1 MPSRRRSTVE
11 NETKLGNAF
20 ERFLEPPLEFAPM
33 PFWFWND
40 DLERAELIRQVRAFR
55 KAQFGGFVIHA
66 RVGLSRRIGYL
77 TEAYFRLVRRVVE
90 EAARYGMKVI
100 LYDEG
105 SYPSGSAQGAVV
117 AENPEYAS
125 RAIGL
130 WQKEVAGPYTG
141 YWRPNT
147 GRALLDRHVCTVVAR
162 SLGGGRVDPDSLRV
176 LEALPHDI
184 FRIDVPE
191 GRWKV
196 MSVWTTP
203 SGGHIRGVF
212 PEEESGSVTAPPAGD
227 ILNPEAV
234 ACFLRLTHDRYH
246 EELEEHFGTT
256 IIAMFTDEP
265 SVFGKSPLRPRDPHP
280 YTTGLSEWLEDRW
293 HCDPRPWLPALWMDY
308 GEGTEEFRERYAR
321 AIHDRMHE
329 VFYTAQSRWCAD
341 HGIALTGHP
350 ARSNEMSALRYFQLP
365 GQDMVWRY
373 IEPDKPSALEGE
385 HSVAA
390 KAATSGARV
399 RGARRILTEVCGA
412 YGWRLTLEEVK
423 WLYDWHL
430 VRGNNLINPHA
441 VFYSIRGRRAWESEP
456 DLYLHN
462 VWRDYFPLLN
472 RYAQRVSA
480 LLCDGQQ
487 ICDVGILANGSDLP
501 WAAAAQLYRNQIDF
515 LYLDG
520 RAVAEATVTD
530 GVLRAG
536 VQSYKVIVLQG
547 DAELCERGRARLR
560 TFEEGGGHLIP
571 FEPGMDLTA
580 SLKGIV
586 KRDLQL
592 TPGHEDLRFIH
603 YRREGLDTYYLVN
616 EGNEEIT
623 GELALGVDGQ
633 IECWNPLTSER
644 EALQSR
650 SIGKGLVV
658 DLRLP
663 RRESLVLAVD
673 PAAAVTPTEVPN
685 FAKER
690 IELDLPWEV
699 RDPERAEVEITGPA
713 DWAQCGGMELF
724 SGTLSYWT
732 ELEIPDSADEV
743 LLDLGR
749 VGDIA
754 EVLLDG
760 KRVGV
765 RMWAPYSFSLGRLL
779 AADTHRLEVRVTNSM
794 ANAYEGA
801 QCPSG
806 LMGPVYLTLQ
816 HQV

>member
-1 MPSRRRSTVE
+1 MVE
-11 NETKLGNAF
+11 AKMNLKEAF
-20 ERFLEPPLEFAPM
+20 EGFLEPPLEFAPM

-40 DLERAELIRQVRAFR
+40 DLEIEELLRQLHAFR
-55 KAQFGGFVIHA
+55 KAGFGGFVIHA

-77 TEAYFRLVRRVVE
+77 TEAYFRLVRRVVA
-90 EAARYGMKVI
+90 EAARCGMKVI

-105 SYPSGSAQGAVV
+105 SYPSGSAKGAVV

-130 WQKEVAGPYTG
+130 WQREVEGPFTG
-141 YWRPNT
+141 FWRPNT

-162 SLGGGRVDPDSLRV
+162 SLGGSRVDPDSVRL
-176 LEALPHDI
+176 LKALPHDI
-184 FRIDVPE
+184 FRVEVPE
-191 GRWKV
+191 GDWKV
-196 MSVWTTP
+196 MSVWNTP

-212 PEEESGSVTAPPAGD
+212 PEEESGSVAAPPAGD
-227 ILNPEAV
+227 ILNREAV
-234 ACFLRLTHDRYH
+234 ACFLRLTHDRYY

-256 IIAMFTDEP
+256 IIALFTDEP

-280 YTTGLSEWLEDRW
+280 YTPGLIEWLEERW
-293 HCDPRPWLPALWMDY
+293 GCDPRAWLPALWLDY
-308 GEGTEEFRERYAR
+308 GEGTSEFRKRYAR
-321 AIHDRMHE
+321 AIQDRMHE
-329 VFYTAQSRWCAD
+329 VFYAAQSRWCAD

-350 ARSNEMSALRYFQLP
+350 ARSNEMSALRFFQLP

-373 IEPDKPSALEGE
+373 IEPDKPSAVEGE

-390 KAATSGARV
+390 KVATSGARLQ
-399 RGARRILTEVCGA
+399 GARRILTEVCGA

-462 VWRDYFPLLN
+462 VWRSYFPLLN

-480 LLCDGQQ
+480 LLCDGSQ
-487 ICDVGILANGSDLP
+487 ICDVGILANGNELP
-501 WAAAAQLYRNQIDF
+501 WEAAAQLYRNQIDF
-515 LYLDG
+515 LYLDS
-520 RAVAEATVTD
+520 RAVAEAAVAD
-530 GVLRAG
+530 GVLQAG
-536 VQSYKVIVLQG
+536 DQSYKVIVLQG
-547 DAELCERGRARLR
+547 DAELCEQGSARLES
-560 TFEEGGGHLIP
+560 FEEGGGEVIH
-571 FEPGMDLTA
+571 FERGMDLPTRLDA
-580 SLKGIV
+580 TLE
-586 KRDLQL
+586 RDLKL

-616 EGNEEIT
+616 EGNEEIS
-623 GELALGVDGQ
+623 GELVLGVDGQ

-673 PAAAVTPTEVPN
+673 PAVAFTPTGLPI

-690 IELDLPWEV
+690 IELDLNWKVHDLEG
-699 RDPERAEVEITGPA
+699 AEVEVPGLA
-713 DWAQCGGMELF
+713 DWAQCRGRKLF
-724 SGTLSYWT
+724 SGTLSYKT
-732 ELEIPDSADEV
+732 ELAIEAPADEIF
-743 LLDLGR
+743 LDLGR

-754 EVLLDG
+754 EVLLDD
-760 KRVGV
+760 KSVGV

-779 AADTHRLEVRVTNSM
+779 AEDTHRLEVRVTNSM

-806 LMGPVYLTLQ
+806 LMGPVNLTLR
-816 HQV
+816 HRV

>member
-1 MPSRRRSTVE
+1 MAKVNLKSAY
-11 NETKLGNAF
+11 K
-20 ERFLEPPLEFAPM
+20 RFLEPSLEFAPL

-40 DLERAELIRQVRAFR
+40 DLELGELIRQVRAFR
-55 KAQFGGFVIHA
+55 EAQFGGFVIHA

-77 TEAYFRLVRRVVE
+77 TEAYFQLVRQVVA
-90 EAARYGMKVI
+90 EAARCHMKVI

-130 WQKEVAGPYTG
+130 WQKEVKGPFNG
-141 YWRPNT
+141 FWRPNT

-162 SLGGGRVDPDSLRV
+162 SLGRGRVDPDSLQL

-184 FRIDVPE
+184 FHIDVSH
-191 GRWKV
+191 GQWVV
-196 MSVWTTP
+196 MSVWNTL

-212 PEEESGSVTAPPAGD
+212 PEEESGSVAAPPAGD
-227 ILNPEAV
+227 ILNQEAV
-234 ACFLRLTHDRYH
+234 ACFLRLTHDRYY

-256 IIAMFTDEP
+256 IIALFTDEP

-280 YTTGLSEWLEDRW
+280 YTPGLIEWLEERW
-293 HCDPRPWLPALWMDY
+293 GCDPRAWLPALWVDY
-308 GEGTEEFRERYAR
+308 GDGTNEFRKRYAL
-321 AIHDRMHE
+321 AIQDRMHE
-329 VFYTAQSRWCAD
+329 VFYAAQSRWCAD

-350 ARSNEMSALRYFQLP
+350 AKSSEMTALHFFQLP

-373 IEPDKPSALEGE
+373 IEPDKPSAVEGE

-390 KAATSGARV
+390 KVATSGARLQ
-399 RGARRILTEVCGA
+399 GARRILTEVCGG

-441 VFYSIRGRRAWESEP
+441 LFYSIRGRRAWESEP

-462 VWRDYFPLLN
+462 VWRNYFPLLN
-472 RYAQRVSA
+472 HYAQRVSA
-480 LLCDGQQ
+480 LLCDGTQ
-487 ICDVGILANGSDLP
+487 ICDVGILANGNELP
-501 WAAAAQLYRNQIDF
+501 WESAAQLYRNQIDF
-515 LYLDG
+515 LYLDS
-520 RAVAEATVTD
+520 RAMAEASVAD
-530 GVLRAG
+530 GVLQVG
-536 VQSYKVIVLQG
+536 DQSFRIIVLQG
-547 DAELCERGRARLR
+547 DPELCEQGSARLES
-560 TFEEGGGHLIP
+560 FEKGGGEVIH
-571 FEPGMDLTA
+571 FERGMDLPTRLDA
-580 SLKGIV
+580 TLE
-586 KRDLQL
+586 RDLKL
-592 TPGHEDLRFIH
+592 TPGHEALRFIH
-603 YRREGLDTYYLVN
+603 YRREGLDAYYLVN
-616 EGNEEIT
+616 EGNEEIS
-623 GELALGVDGQ
+623 GELALGVDGK

-644 EALQSR
+644 EALQSW

-673 PAAAVTPTEVPN
+673 PAATFTPTGIPI
-685 FAKER
+685 FSKER
-690 IELDLPWEV
+690 IELNLDWKVHDLEG
-699 RDPERAEVEITGPA
+699 DEVEVPGLS
-713 DWAQCGGMELF
+713 DWAQCRGRKLF
-724 SGTLSYWT
+724 SGTLSYKA
-732 ELEIPDSADEV
+732 ELVIEVPADEIS
-743 LLDLGR
+743 LDLGR

-754 EVLLDG
+754 EVLLND
-760 KRVGV
+760 KSVGV

-779 AADTHRLEVRVTNSM
+779 AEDPHRLEVRVTNSM

-806 LMGPVYLTLQ
+806 LMGPVCLTLQ
-816 HQV
+816 NRA